1 MEEEQE
7 NVPMELSVAS
17 VAAAALAV
25 IPGPADADVAAGP
38 PGKKTTRTIKPKP
51 KAATAAAAA
60 PRDSIEKMKRD
71 LEEGSRR
78 LSPEE
83 FNNPFSKEFNKL
95 LLKKELLEREMTL
108 HDIGVLP
115 GSDAEDDRDA
125 AAATPGLY
133 PTLNDPNFNT
143 KIALRKE
150 FFDTKMDVDNTKS
163 VEEEA
168 EILCN
173 AQIELA
179 PNQQF
184 VRNFLSVETPYN
196 SLLLYHGLGT
206 GKTCSA
212 ISVAE
217 EMRDY
222 MKQMGITQQIIVI
235 ASPNVQENFRLQL
248 FDERELREIE
258 PGVWN
263 IRACTGNKFI
273 KEINPMNMKGLTR
286 DNIIKQ
292 IRRLISSHYSFFGY
306 NEFANYARTH
316 ASSVGISQDDAVIQ
330 EVRRKA
336 AVGASA
342 SAARKGRKSAADIA
356 KAADIE
362 TRAIET
368 LSIVKLRKL
377 FANTLIIIDEVHNIR
392 ITDDN
397 RDKRVA

>member
-1 MEEEQE
+1 MDENQE

-25 IPGPADADVAAGP
+25 IPGPAETDVAAGP
-38 PGKKTTRTIKPKP
+38 PGKKTSRTIKPKP
-51 KAATAAAAA
+51 KPKPKAGADADAGAGAGAAA
-60 PRDSIEKMKRD
+60 PRENIVKMKRD
-71 LEEGSRR
+71 LEEGRKR

-83 FNNPFSKEFNKL
+83 INNPFSKEFNKL
-95 LLKKELLEREMTL
+95 LLKKELLEREMIL
-108 HDIGVLP
+108 HNIGVLP

-235 ASPNVQENFRLQL
+235 ASPNVQENF
-248 FDERELREIE
+248 
-258 PGVWN
+258 
-263 IRACTGNKFI
+263 
-273 KEINPMNMKGLTR
+273 
-286 DNIIKQ
+286 
-292 IRRLISSHYSFFGY
+292 
-306 NEFANYARTH
+306 
-316 ASSVGISQDDAVIQ
+316 
-330 EVRRKA
+330 
-336 AVGASA
+336 
-342 SAARKGRKSAADIA
+342 
-356 KAADIE
+356 
-362 TRAIET
+362 
-368 LSIVKLRKL
+368 
-377 FANTLIIIDEVHNIR
+377 
-392 ITDDN
+392 
-397 RDKRVA
+397 

>member
-1 MEEEQE
+1 MAEDEENIPIEISITPAATSVASE
-7 NVPMELSVAS
+7 PVVPSVAS
-17 VAAAALAV
+17 VAASALV
-25 IPGPADADVAAGP
+25 SMPD
-38 PGKKTTRTIKPKP
+38 KKNTRIIKPKRPNGPNGRKASAASASGGVAAVSIDP
-51 KAATAAAAA
+51 KQKI
-60 PRDSIEKMKRD
+60 RLMKKE
-71 LEEGSRR
+71 LEDGRKR
-78 LSPEE
+78 LKPEE
-83 FNNPFSKEFNKL
+83 LNNPFSKDFNKL
-95 LLKKELLEREMTL
+95 LLKKELLEREITL

-115 GSDAEDDRDA
+115 ADSDDEHQGAISTD
-125 AAATPGLY
+125 GLY

-150 FFDTKMDVDNTKS
+150 FFDTKMNVDNTKS

-286 DNIIKQ
+286 ERVIKQ
-292 IRRLISSHYSFFGY
+292 IRRLISSHYLFFGY
-306 NEFANYARTH
+306 NEFANYARTN
-316 ASSVGISQDDAVIQ
+316 ASSIGISRDDAVIQ

-336 AVGASA
+336 PAGASMA
-342 SAARKGRKSAADIA
+342 EAAANKGVMSKKNSLGNEAA
-356 KAADIE
+356 
-362 TRAIET
+362 
-368 LSIVKLRKL
+368 
-377 FANTLIIIDEVHNIR
+377 
-392 ITDDN
+392 
-397 RDKRVA
+397 